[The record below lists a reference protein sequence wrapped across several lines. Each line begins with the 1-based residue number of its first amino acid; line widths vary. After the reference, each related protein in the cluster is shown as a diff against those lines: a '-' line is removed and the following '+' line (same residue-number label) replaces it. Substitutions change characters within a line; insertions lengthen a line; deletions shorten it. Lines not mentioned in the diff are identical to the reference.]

1 MITGR
6 TRYRKFLANRARRFM
21 RRQQAF
27 KEKHKQRLVCKVQGR
42 PFIRQTRAYKNCVRD
57 KIVDKKI
64 PANFEVLNNQN
75 EVFQFVYELLDMH
88 SNRKLKHIKLD
99 LTDVQTID
107 AAAICLLLSV
117 VSELGNCGIKVSG
130 NYPINIE
137 CAKVFIESGFLN
149 HMKNEQGY
157 NISIETSNQIAEAGT
172 DKTRN
177 RNIAQAIRNSMK
189 FLLGTPQRYQPAY
202 TVAMET
208 CSNSVE
214 HAYEKRPKHWRL
226 GIYNMGNSISF
237 TMVDTGIGIL
247 NTLYRKFRH
256 EILDILKLRSNH
268 EILHRAFLRKYG
280 SSTQL
285 VNRNKGLP
293 CVMDKFSAGLIKN
306 LKVITNDVYLD
317 FNNIKER
324 KSMNYPFSGVLFY
337 WEVDRECINNFIKNQ
352 IKS

>member
-1 MITGR
+1 
-6 TRYRKFLANRARRFM
+6 M

-157 NISIETSNQIAEAGT
+157 NISIETSEP
-172 DKTRN
+172 D
-177 RNIAQAIRNSMK
+177 
-189 FLLGTPQRYQPAY
+189 
-202 TVAMET
+202 
-208 CSNSVE
+208 C
-214 HAYEKRPKHWRL
+214 
-226 GIYNMGNSISF
+226 
-237 TMVDTGIGIL
+237 
-247 NTLYRKFRH
+247 
-256 EILDILKLRSNH
+256 
-268 EILHRAFLRKYG
+268 
-280 SSTQL
+280 
-285 VNRNKGLP
+285 
-293 CVMDKFSAGLIKN
+293 
-306 LKVITNDVYLD
+306 
-317 FNNIKER
+317 
-324 KSMNYPFSGVLFY
+324 
-337 WEVDRECINNFIKNQ
+337 
-352 IKS
+352 